1 MKGSDRMRIAVLGTG
16 VVGRTVAVALVGF
29 GHEVTIGTRDPEA
42 LGARTEPDG
51 MGNPP
56 FSGWHADHGD
66 IEVRAF
72 GDIGEGAELIVNAT
86 LGTGSIPALEA
97 VGAGPLRGR
106 TILDISNPLDFSN
119 GFPPSLF
126 VSNTDSLAEQIQ
138 AAFPEAR
145 VVKSLNTVTSAVMVD
160 PLSLAGGE
168 HAMFVCG
175 DDDGAKAEVTALL
188 QQLGWRHIVD
198 LGDLTA
204 ARALEMYV
212 PLWLRLYQTLGT
224 PMVNV
229 AVVG

>member
-1 MKGSDRMRIAVLGTG
+1 MRIAVLGTG
-16 VVGRTVAVALVGF
+16 VVGRTVAVALVRL
-29 GHEVTIGTRDPEA
+29 GHDVTIGTRDPAA
-42 LGARTEPDG
+42 LAARTEPDG

-56 FSGWHADHGD
+56 FSTWHADHGD
-66 IEVRAF
+66 VGVRAF
-72 GDIGEGAELIVNAT
+72 ADVGEGADLIVNAT

-97 VGAGPLRGR
+97 VGAEALRGR
-106 TILDISNPLDFSN
+106 TILDISNPLDFSK

-138 AAFPEAR
+138 AAFPEAN
-145 VVKSLNTVTSAVMVD
+145 VVKSLNTVTAALMVD
-160 PLSLAGGE
+160 PMSLAAGE

-175 DDDGAKAEVTALL
+175 NDDRAKAEVTQLL
-188 QQLGWRHIVD
+188 QEFGWRQIVD

-204 ARALEMYV
+204 ARSLEMYV

-229 AVVG
+229 AVVS

>member
-1 MKGSDRMRIAVLGTG
+1 MKIAVLGTG
-16 VVGRTVAVALVGF
+16 GVGRTVASALAGL
-29 GHEVTIGTRDPEA
+29 GHDVTIGTRDPA
-42 LGARTEPDG
+42 TLAARTEPDG

-56 FSGWHADHGD
+56 FSAWHADHGD
-66 IEVRAF
+66 VEVRAF
-72 GDIGEGAELIVNAT
+72 ADIGEGAGLIVNAT

-97 VGAGPLRGR
+97 VGAEALRGH
-106 TILDISNPLDFSN
+106 TILDISNPLDFSK

-145 VVKSLNTVTSAVMVD
+145 VVKSLNTVTAALMVD

-175 DDDGAKAEVTALL
+175 NDDGAKVEVTGLL

-212 PLWLRLYQTLGT
+212 PLWLRLYQVSGT

-229 AVVG
+229 AVVT